1 MLVKAIVTG
10 MYEENCYILINE
22 KTKSCAIVDP
32 GDEAFKIEKVIED
45 LNVTPKFIIL
55 THAHFDHVGA
65 VKVLQDKYKIPFYM
79 HENEEAYV
87 KNDNTVFGNLDKAEK
102 FIKDGEIINLDN
114 IEIKVIHTPG
124 HTKGGVC
131 YLADNKLISGDTLF
145 QGSVGRADFP
155 GGDMN
160 ELIQS
165 IKSQLLNIGDDV
177 EVYPG
182 HGPKT
187 TIAFEKKMN
196 PFLN

>member
-22 KTKSCAIVDP
+22 KTKSCVIVDP
-32 GDEAFKIEKVIED
+32 GDEAFKIEKAIED

-87 KNDNTVFGNLDKAEK
+87 KNDNTVFGNLDKAER
-102 FIKDGEIINLDN
+102 FIKDGEIINLDD
-114 IEIKVIHTPG
+114 IEIEVIHTPG